1 MTELDQKFFA
11 VRDYLR
17 EITVWPRD
25 AETDD
30 VLADCARS
38 SYLPDLSLDAWKT
51 KALTLLRAWEAMGR
65 G

>member
-1 MTELDQKFFA
+1 MSDLDQKFLA
-11 VRDYLR
+11 VWDYLR
-17 EITVWPRD
+17 DQTVWPRD

-38 SYLPDLSLDAWKT
+38 AYLPDLSLDAWKT
-51 KALTLLRAWEAMGR
+51 SALSLLRAWEEMGR